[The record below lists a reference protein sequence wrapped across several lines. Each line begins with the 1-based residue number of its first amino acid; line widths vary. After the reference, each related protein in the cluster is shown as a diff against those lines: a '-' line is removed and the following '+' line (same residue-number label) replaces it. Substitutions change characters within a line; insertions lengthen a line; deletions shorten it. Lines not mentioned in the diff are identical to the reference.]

1 MHWSAM
7 APARR
12 RLFVAL
18 LVFGAVAVVLV
29 ALLWL
34 RDSRQ
39 DTVVPVSQTVAG
51 PVLLVP
57 GYGGS
62 TSALDELAAA
72 LEARGK
78 QTVTVPVVGDG
89 TGDLRAQAEALDA
102 AAREA
107 MQRTGAPSV
116 DVVGY
121 SAGGVIARLWVK
133 DFGGGNLARRVV
145 TLGSPHHGTEAARFA
160 AAFAPS
166 ECPEACQQLRTDSDL
181 LNELNADDE
190 SPPGPVWV
198 SLWSNSDELV
208 VPVDGSAIDGA
219 INASVQSLC
228 GNGPLAHGDIPRAA
242 SVQNLAMAALTER
255 TLTELTSADC

>member
-1 MHWSAM
+1 MLWSSM

-12 RLFVAL
+12 RLFLTL
-18 LVFGAVAVVLV
+18 LATGVVTVVLV
-29 ALLWL
+29 AFLWL
-34 RDSRQ
+34 LDNGQ
-39 DTVVPVSQTVAG
+39 DEVVPVSQSQAG

-62 TSALDELAAA
+62 TSALDDLAAA

-78 QTVTVPVVGDG
+78 QAVIVPVVGDG
-89 TGDLRAQAEALDA
+89 TGDLREQAEALDA
-102 AAREA
+102 AARET

-121 SAGGVIARLWVK
+121 SAGGVIARMWVK

-145 TLGSPHHGTEAARFA
+145 TLGSPHHGTAAARFA

-181 LNELNADDE
+181 INELNAGDE
-190 SPPGPVWV
+190 TPAGPVWV
-198 SLWSNSDELV
+198 SLWSNTDELV
-208 VPVDGSAIDGA
+208 VPVEGSAIDGA
-219 INASVQSLC
+219 INAAIQSLC
-228 GNGPLAHGDIPRAA
+228 GDAAIAHGDIPRTA
-242 SVQNLAMAALTER
+242 SVQSLTLAALTEGS
-255 TLTELTSADC
+255 LTELTSDDC